1 LGDATQL
8 RNAFYFRDN
17 DKTSS
22 QGEAYPDQAGPEP
35 TAADIPVRPDIF
47 NLTEQETEFGWR
59 SDFSTVFG
67 NGDLL
72 TAGARVASIDIDST
86 RTLSGDWIRYVF
98 DESDDRPDPSQQYL
112 VLTPEGINSQLS
124 AKETRYAA
132 YADYSHAFGPV
143 TVTPGIRF
151 EHDGFADQS
160 LFSPRLQA
168 TWKLN
173 DASQAWL
180 GGGVYYQAPSYL
192 DLGADPANVRLQNE
206 RSDQVS
212 LGYSRDLRAGWRF
225 MTEAYHQRLSKLIV
239 FDDRTTQVGANIG
252 KGTTSGVDFLVSK
265 RMSDRWSAT
274 ATYSY
279 TRARRDDQ
287 LGEGEYDSD
296 WDRPHAFGLLAAW
309 EPSDRW
315 SFAAKWRYASG
326 VPTDAYLVHDDV
338 LAGAPVPYML
348 RYSRESIANNVDR
361 MPAFHSLTLRADYHR
376 RFGPL
381 NVIAFL
387 DFVNVYGRK
396 NANSLEWNERSGVN
410 ALEGLDEPLPYLG
423 VKFEY
428 SWTPKR

>member
-1 LGDATQL
+1 M
-8 RNAFYFRDN
+8 
-17 DKTSS
+17 
-22 QGEAYPDQAGPEP
+22 
-35 TAADIPVRPDIF
+35 
-47 NLTEQETEFGWR
+47 
-59 SDFSTVFG
+59 
-67 NGDLL
+67 
-72 TAGARVASIDIDST
+72 
-86 RTLSGDWIRYVF
+86 
-98 DESDDRPDPSQQYL
+98 
-112 VLTPEGINSQLS
+112 LTPEGIDSQLA
-124 AKETRYAA
+124 AKEMRYAA

-143 TVTPGIRF
+143 TVTPGVRF
-151 EHDGFADQS
+151 ERDGFAEQS

-168 TWKLN
+168 TWKID

-192 DLGADPANVRLQNE
+192 DLGADPANANLENE
-206 RSDQVS
+206 RSTQAS
-212 LGYSRDLRAGWRF
+212 LGYSRDLPADLRF
-225 MTEAYHQRLSKLIV
+225 MAEAYHQRLSKLIV

-252 KGTTSGVDFLVSK
+252 KGTTSGVDLMLSK
-265 RMSDRWSAT
+265 RMSNRWSAS

-287 LGEGEYDSD
+287 LGEGEYASD

-326 VPTDAYLVHDDV
+326 VPSDEFLVHDDV
-338 LAGAPVPYML
+338 LAGASVPYML
-348 RYSRESIANNVDR
+348 RYSRETIANNVNR
-361 MPAFHSLTLRADYHR
+361 LPAFHSLTLRADYHR

-396 NANSLEWNERSGVN
+396 NSNALEWDERRGVN
-410 ALEGLDEPLPYLG
+410 VLEGLDDALPYLG

-428 SWTPKR
+428 SWTPKN